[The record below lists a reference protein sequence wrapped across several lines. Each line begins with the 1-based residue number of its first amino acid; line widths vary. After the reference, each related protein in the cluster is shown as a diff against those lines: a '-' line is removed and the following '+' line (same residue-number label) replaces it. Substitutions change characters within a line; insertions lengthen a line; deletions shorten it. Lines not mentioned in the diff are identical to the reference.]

1 MSTGHQHAGKMPLEE
16 AKRLLHMAMGNASF
30 RTRLFDSKYR
40 IDRDFDIPYLAG
52 YSKDGRVIYVDRHL
66 PIQLLI
72 GGVRIAILPYLTT
85 HERTEKALLDFFD
98 FRYTKAHLVATF
110 AEHKEL
116 RSRNVNPILYEHA
129 LDPYI
134 KADQHEKILKVPKDL
149 DFEPYR
155 DSRDL
160 RLLERMRDKQT

>member
-1 MSTGHQHAGKMPLEE
+1 MSTGHQHAGKMEPEE
-16 AKRLLHMAMGNASF
+16 AKKILHAAMGNAGF
-30 RTRLFDSKYR
+30 RKRLYDSKYR
-40 IDRDFDIPYLAG
+40 IDREYDVPYLAG
-52 YSKDGRVIYVDRHL
+52 YSEDAKVIYIDRHL

-72 GGVRIAILPYLTT
+72 AGIRVAIIPYIVT

-98 FRYTKAHLVATF
+98 YKYSKAHKVATF

-116 RSRNVNPILYEHA
+116 KSRGINPVLYEHA

-134 KADQHEKILKVPKDL
+134 KADQHEKILKVPANLDL
-149 DFEPYR
+149 KPYR